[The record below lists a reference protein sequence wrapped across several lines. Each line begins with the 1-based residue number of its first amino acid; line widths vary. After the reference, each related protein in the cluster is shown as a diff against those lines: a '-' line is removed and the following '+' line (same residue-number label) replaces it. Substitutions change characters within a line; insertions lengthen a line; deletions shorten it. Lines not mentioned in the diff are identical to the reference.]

1 MSERVPQF
9 QPLDERHRG
18 TGEAAQQRLV
28 QRAAEAIAPARW
40 RRDSALQARLM
51 VVLVCLALVSTN
63 AWLVFNDRTQTLQE
77 AAMANM
83 NLARAVAER
92 VEGAVADTEHILNG
106 VVFEL
111 ERSGTS
117 PQVMERLQ
125 PLLAT
130 HAQAAAQLDGLFVVD
145 TRGRTLVSSQ
155 SAMTPAGEA
164 VDRADLAHHARQPG
178 PEALV
183 TGPLLSQS
191 SGAWVFS
198 VTRRFNDRAGDFA
211 GVVLATMSVKHLR
224 GVLDRFDLGGDGA
237 ITLTLSNRILV
248 RRPYREVMIG
258 VETPQAMVRELFTG
272 RVSGSTE
279 ARSPM
284 DGVWRIISFDHTRS
298 YPIRVTVASSKDDVL
313 ANWRASAIFQTV
325 WVSFLCVILGLAGT
339 WIRLLTQRQDKAEAG
354 LRQARDALAVA
365 NARLSRMAQYDGLTG
380 LANRRYLDTR
390 LMQFFRQAQRH
401 QRPMAVVMVDV
412 DEFKK
417 YNDLYGHVQGDECL
431 RRVANALRTAAGRPQ
446 DFVARYGGEEMVL
459 LLPETELDGA
469 ARVAEAARQAVIDQ
483 QIPHEGSALGQVSVS
498 LGVAAWVPA
507 VAETPYEMLQSAD
520 AALYQAKRQG
530 RNRVQLDGSSTV
542 QPD

>member
-1 MSERVPQF
+1 M
-9 QPLDERHRG
+9 
-18 TGEAAQQRLV
+18 
-28 QRAAEAIAPARW
+28 
-40 RRDSALQARLM
+40 M